1 MERIIKGIVSGN
13 GNEGDLDLLIKIAD
27 NMKGRT
33 ICALS
38 DAAALPVL
46 SFVQKFR
53 GEFEY
58 FVREKKSQV
67 RGGQIY
73 AQLHH

>member
-1 MERIIKGIVSGN
+1 MSDI
-13 GNEGDLDLLIKIAD
+13 DLLVKVAD

-58 FVREKKSQV
+58 YVREGRSQV
-67 RGGQIY
+67 TGKSGESY
-73 AQLHH
+73 GEMHH